1 MKEASETGGYYI
13 QDKKIRSKTI
23 EIEGGF
29 IIIHERTTINETA
42 AAYDDGNDN
51 STGYQARF
59 QARPWFFYVV
69 HAWFNAYMSEKGIYM

>member
-1 MKEASETGGYYI
+1 MKEALETGGYYI

-29 IIIHERTTINETA
+29 VIIHERTTINETA

-59 QARPWFFYVV
+59 QARP
-69 HAWFNAYMSEKGIYM
+69 